1 MVGAVY
7 MLLLFQ
13 RMVLGPVTPY
23 VATLPDL
30 TRREMVAVIPMA
42 VVVLAIGL
50 YPKILLDPIQAS
62 VTTLAQHFAQVQ
74 PLRILAVFTAP

>member
-1 MVGAVY
+1 Y
-7 MLLLFQ
+7 MLWLFQ
-13 RMVLGPVTPY
+13 RLVLGPVTPY
-23 VATLPDL
+23 VSTLPDL

-50 YPKILLDPIQAS
+50 YPNILLDPIQAS
-62 VTTLAQHFAQVQ
+62 VATLVQDFAQVQ